1 MKKQKYFVILFWG
14 GVLALLFV
22 GIILYFD
29 LHKRNTLA
37 DTVLVQ
43 VNEDSLSAREF
54 SERLALNLEGYDTLL
69 AKDTHVVD
77 FAKNKIVEDFIHTAL
92 IKNWAER
99 NSISI
104 SKEEVAVEVSKI
116 RANYPD
122 DASFKEALNSS
133 QTSLA
138 EWEKQLQNKLLQKKI
153 FENLATKTTPP
164 SEEELRSFYNTNRDM
179 FKEKPQV
186 RIRQIVFDN
195 EDAANRLY
203 HSINPSTPLAD
214 LAKQYSV
221 APEAKNGG
229 DVGWIE
235 QGTLDI
241 FDKAFNMRVG
251 QRSGVVKS
259 PYGFH
264 IFEVTGKKAEQ
275 TLSFEEVKDR
285 IARSLKGNKEQAI
298 YTAWLEEQLKIS
310 KIYKNNE
317 AIKSIQVKPLGE

>member
-14 GVLALLFV
+14 GILALLFV
-22 GIILYFD
+22 GLTLYFD
-29 LHKRNTLA
+29 LHKRNAVA

-43 VNEDSLSAREF
+43 VNDDTLNAREF
-54 SERLALNLEGYDTLL
+54 SEKLAASLEGYDTIM
-69 AKDTHVVD
+69 AKDTYVVD
-77 FAKNKIVEDFIHTAL
+77 FAKNKIVEDFLHNSL
-92 IKNWAER
+92 IKNWAQR
-99 NSISI
+99 NSISV
-104 SKEEVAVEVSKI
+104 SKEEVDSEIQKI
-116 RANYPD
+116 RSNYPD
-122 DASFKEALNSS
+122 DASFREALGTS
-133 QTSLA
+133 QKTLT
-138 EWEKQLQNKLLQKKI
+138 EWEEEIKNKLLQKKV
-153 FENLATKTTPP
+153 FLSLASKTSEPTP
-164 SEEELRSFYNTNRDM
+164 EELRSYYNANKDTFR
-179 FKEKPQV
+179 EKAQV

-203 HSINPSTPLAD
+203 HSITPSTSLAD

-229 DVGWIE
+229 DVGWVE

-264 IFEVTGKKAEQ
+264 IFEVTGKRSEQ
-275 TLSFEEVKDR
+275 VLSFDDVKDR
-285 IARSLKGNKEQAI
+285 IHRSLKGNKEQAI

-310 KIYKNNE
+310 KVYKNNE